1 MKPMQLVVLGVALA
15 ATAGAG
21 YMALQLSNREP
32 VVAASTPKVIKAETV
47 DILVAKIPIKMGNR
61 VNVDMLKWQ
70 EWPKTAMAEGYISKK
85 DNPDA
90 IEKFSGS
97 VARAVIYKQEP
108 IRASKLVNAESGF
121 MSAILPKG
129 QRAVAT
135 GISRTTSAGGFIL
148 PNDHVDV
155 LVTSRK
161 DDGKNKTYKTE
172 VILENV
178 RVLAIDQVIEEVDGK
193 SSVIGETATLQL
205 NPDQVE
211 ELAIAQETAER
222 ISLTL
227 RSIADSGVDAELRKA
242 VNKGPKRGSVRLIR
256 YGSVET
262 LDATISER
270 VSE

>member
-1 MKPMQLVVLGVALA
+1 MKPMQLIVLGVAVA

-32 VVAASTPKVIKAETV
+32 VVQASAPIVKKAETAE
-47 DILVAKIPIKMGNR
+47 ILVAKVPIKMGNR
-61 VNVDMLKWQ
+61 VNADMLKWQ
-70 EWPKTAMAEGYISKK
+70 EWPKSALADGYITKK
-85 DNPDA
+85 KKPDA
-90 IEKFSGS
+90 IETLVGS

-108 IRASKLVNAESGF
+108 IRETKLVNAESGF

-148 PNDHVDV
+148 PNDRVDV
-155 LVTSRK
+155 LVTRRK
-161 DDGKNKTYKTE
+161 EGDKNKTYTTD
-172 VILENV
+172 VILENI
-178 RVLAIDQVIEEVDGK
+178 RVLAIDQVIEEKDGK
-193 SSVIGETATLQL
+193 ASVIGETATLQL
-205 NPDQVE
+205 NPSQVE

-227 RSIADSGVDAELRKA
+227 RSIADSGDDAVISNVA
-242 VNKGPKRGSVRLIR
+242 KGPKRGSVRLIR
-256 YGSVET
+256 YGTVET
-262 LDATISER
+262 LDATISDR